1 MKNYTDEQLI
11 KLAVKKDKNALE
23 TLVARYLKAV
33 YGFTYQYARNRE
45 DAEDITQ
52 EIFIKVWKNLNKF
65 KDNKKFRP
73 WLYEIAKN
81 TSLDFLKKKNPIPF
95 SYLDSAAGDNSEKLD
110 NIIKNTVAAPVV
122 MIEQSFLINKLSLA
136 IKILS
141 PKYAEIISLY
151 HKQELNF
158 REIAEINGE
167 SINTV
172 KSRYRRALLLVKKL
186 YPKPELK
193 YSQKKYLTKRC
204 TKMHLFF
211 VLLYIDKYFKK
222 FIINKDI
229 EVPPDLFDKVM
240 LGIERKKNSQA
251 LRRRFVLALISFLP
265 FLFITFPV
273 WRNFQINI
281 IQSGFSEYLALLFY
295 DFKIVLANWQDFGLS
310 LLESLPVISMAATL
324 AVLLGLSL
332 TLKFVIRYGREL
344 FKPSILLN
352 N

>member
-81 TSLDFLKKKNPIPF
+81 TSLDFLKKKNPIQF

-172 KSRYRRALLLVKKL
+172 KSRYRRALLLVKK
-186 YPKPELK
+186 
-193 YSQKKYLTKRC
+193 
-204 TKMHLFF
+204 
-211 VLLYIDKYFKK
+211 
-222 FIINKDI
+222 IIS
-229 EVPPDLFDKVM
+229 EA
-240 LGIERKKNSQA
+240 GI
-251 LRRRFVLALISFLP
+251 
-265 FLFITFPV
+265 
-273 WRNFQINI
+273 
-281 IQSGFSEYLALLFY
+281 
-295 DFKIVLANWQDFGLS
+295 KI
-310 LLESLPVISMAATL
+310 
-324 AVLLGLSL
+324 
-332 TLKFVIRYGREL
+332 
-344 FKPSILLN
+344 
-352 N
+352 

>member
-1 MKNYTDEQLI
+1 
-11 KLAVKKDKNALE
+11 
-23 TLVARYLKAV
+23 
-33 YGFTYQYARNRE
+33 
-45 DAEDITQ
+45 
-52 EIFIKVWKNLNKF
+52 
-65 KDNKKFRP
+65 
-73 WLYEIAKN
+73 
-81 TSLDFLKKKNPIPF
+81 
-95 SYLDSAAGDNSEKLD
+95 
-110 NIIKNTVAAPVV
+110 
-122 MIEQSFLINKLSLA
+122 
-136 IKILS
+136 
-141 PKYAEIISLY
+141 
-151 HKQELNF
+151 
-158 REIAEINGE
+158 
-167 SINTV
+167 
-172 KSRYRRALLLVKKL
+172 
-186 YPKPELK
+186 
-193 YSQKKYLTKRC
+193 
-204 TKMHLFF
+204 MHLFF
-211 VLLYIDKYFKK
+211 VLLYMDKYFKK